1 MVVIG
6 IWVDTG
12 KQEKKRTGMEFL
24 IYLARV
30 VICHL
35 AQEKSEESNGPGR
48 SKLFCYLDFL
58 PIVIFFFPLFLV
70 LNVTLDLGPVK
81 LYKKSS

>member
-24 IYLARV
+24 TYLARV

-35 AQEKSEESNGPGR
+35 ARQKYEVSCGPGR
-48 SKLFCYLDFL
+48 SKLFCSLDFL
-58 PIVIFFFPLFLV
+58 PFPYLFIIS
-70 LNVTLDLGPVK
+70 
-81 LYKKSS
+81 LY